1 MILTDEQIDYIATN
15 LQFYGVS
22 QGELKDDLLDHICTY
37 IETGQFNDFETAYK
51 AALQQ
56 FGGHHAFSSIQRETF
71 MEVHLKN
78 YLKRKKVTYIAV
90 FVTVLLFISG
100 AVFKIFHWPGA
111 MILLFFSFIS
121 LALFLLPVYLV
132 QRYKNAERK
141 FTSNH

>member
-1 MILTDEQIDYIATN
+1 MILTDEQIEYISIN
-15 LQFYGVS
+15 LEFYGVK

-37 IETGQFNDFETAYK
+37 IEMGQFDDFTSAYK
-51 AALQQ
+51 SALQQ
-56 FGGHHAFSSIQRETF
+56 FGGHHAFTNIQRETF
-71 MEVHLKN
+71 LEVHLHN

-100 AVFKIFHWPGA
+100 AIFKLFHWPGA
-111 MILLFFSFIS
+111 MILLLFSFIS

>member
-15 LQFYGVS
+15 LEFYGVS

-37 IETGQFNDFETAYK
+37 IETGQFDDFTSAYK

-71 MEVHLKN
+71 LEVHLKN

-90 FVTVLLFISG
+90 FITVLFFISG

-111 MILLFFSFIS
+111 MILLLFSFIS